1 MEMVVEKRRLGKNG
15 PAVPTLG
22 LGCMG
27 MSISYGEPN
36 DEESIATI
44 HRAYELGA
52 NLLVTSDAY
61 GNGINEELI
70 GKAIRGRRNDFLVAT
85 KFGNLALAA
94 RVDAGSAP
102 ALSGGHPD
110 YVPQACEKSLKRL
123 GVETIDI
130 YGLHRVDATVPIE
143 ETVGAMSRLVEQG
156 KVRYLALSEA
166 GPQTIKRAH
175 KVHPITALETEYSL
189 WSRDVE
195 GGILPTCRELGIGFM
210 AYAPLGRGF
219 LTATI
224 KTLDALLPKDRRR
237 DHPRFDASNIER
249 NRELLKPLE
258 DIAAAKKCTPAQI
271 ALAWLLAQSDE
282 IVPIPGTKRRKY
294 LEENCRA
301 VEVKL
306 TRDESAALSRA
317 FTPDVA
323 AGTRYPEKQL
333 KALGI

>member
-1 MEMVVEKRRLGKNG
+1 MDKRKLGNNG
-15 PAVPTLG
+15 PQVAAVG

-44 HRAYELGA
+44 HRGIDLGV

-61 GNGINEELI
+61 GNGVNEELVARAV
-70 GKAIRGRRNDFLVAT
+70 KGRRDKVLIAT
-85 KFGNLALAA
+85 KFGNLSLAGRGA
-94 RVDAGSAP
+94 EGGAP
-102 ALSGGHPD
+102 ALTGGHPD

-130 YGLHRVDATVPIE
+130 YGMHRMDKTVPIE
-143 ETVGAMSRLVEQG
+143 DTVGAMKRLVEQG
-156 KVRYLALSEA
+156 KVRHLQLSEA
-166 GPQTIKRAH
+166 GAQTIRRAH
-175 KVHPITALETEYSL
+175 KVHPIACVETEYSL

-195 GGILPTCRELGIGFM
+195 KEILPACRELGIGYM

-219 LTATI
+219 LTATM

-237 DHPRFDASNIER
+237 EHPRFSEENIGK
-249 NRELLKPLE
+249 NAQLLAPLE
-258 DIAAAKKCTPAQI
+258 RIAQAKRATPAQV
-271 ALAWLLAQSDE
+271 ALAWLLAQGDD

-294 LEENCRA
+294 LEENCA
-301 VEVKL
+301 APGIKL
-306 TRDESAALSRA
+306 SRDEIETLKQA
-317 FTPDVA
+317 FPLNVT

-333 KALGI
+333 AGLGI